1 MIKKHDE
8 TSERQQ
14 STQKDSGKDGRKPTF
29 PGYQTAHSYA
39 YDLLKR
45 FSKDN
50 RRYATEAE
58 SILWNLLRGKQLGV
72 RFRRQHPVEGYIPD
86 FICLPCK
93 LIIEVDGGYHYLEGQ
108 PISDEERTVYLEAKG
123 YHVLRFTNEEVIAA
137 PEKVLSLIKDELN
150 KRLNMAE
157 QNNVL
162 HHPTTPSQVNQNSLD
177 PSTSG
182 QSPRVA
188 SPSQVNQDSLDPLT
202 SGQSPRV
209 ASPSQVNQN
218 SLDPPTSGQSS
229 HIASPSQVNQN
240 SLDPPTSGQ
249 SPRVASPSQV
259 NQNSPDPPT
268 SGQSSRIAS
277 PSQVNQNSL
286 DPVGAPLLR
295 RGRGRL
301 LVFSAP
307 SGSGKSTIVQWLVKE
322 HPELNLH
329 FSVSCTSR
337 LPRGTEQNGVEYF
350 FISPEEFKKKIEN
363 KEFIEYEEV
372 YKDRYYGTLKSQ
384 VEQQI
389 SRGENVVFDVDVK
402 GGCNIKQCYGSQAMS
417 IFVQPPSIEEL
428 RRRLNSRGTDTPEV
442 IEQRLAKADY
452 ELSFARKF
460 DHIVVNDDLETAKQ
474 KTYELLSTFL
484 NQR

>member
-14 STQKDSGKDGRKPTF
+14 STQKDGEKDGRKPAF

-177 PSTSG
+177 P
-182 QSPRVA
+182 P
-188 SPSQVNQDSLDPLT
+188 T

-218 SLDPPTSGQSS
+218 SLDPS
-229 HIASPSQVNQN
+229 
-240 SLDPPTSGQ
+240 TSGQ
-249 SPRVASPSQV
+249 SPHV
-259 NQNSPDPPT
+259 
-268 SGQSSRIAS
+268 AS

-402 GGCNIKQCYGSQAMS
+402 GGCNIKQCYGSRAMS

>member
-29 PGYQTAHSYA
+29 LGYQTAHSYA

-162 HHPTTPSQVNQNSLD
+162 HHPTIRNNMFSESFQQEQHNLLHHPTTPSQVNQNSL
-177 PSTSG
+177 
-182 QSPRVA
+182 
-188 SPSQVNQDSLDPLT
+188 
-202 SGQSPRV
+202 
-209 ASPSQVNQN
+209 
-218 SLDPPTSGQSS
+218 
-229 HIASPSQVNQN
+229 
-240 SLDPPTSGQ
+240 
-249 SPRVASPSQV
+249 
-259 NQNSPDPPT
+259 DPPT

-286 DPVGAPLLR
+286 DPLTSGQSPRVASPSQVDHNSLDPVGTPLLR

-363 KEFIEYEEV
+363 EEFIEYEEV

-402 GGCNIKQCYGSQAMS
+402 GGCNIKQCYGSRAMS

>member
-8 TSERQQ
+8 TSEKQQ
-14 STQKDSGKDGRKPTF
+14 STQKDCGKDGRKPAF

-162 HHPTTPSQVNQNSLD
+162 HHPTTPSQVNQNPLD
-177 PSTSG
+177 P
-182 QSPRVA
+182 P
-188 SPSQVNQDSLDPLT
+188 T

-229 HIASPSQVNQN
+229 RIASPSQVNQN
-240 SLDPPTSGQ
+240 SL
-249 SPRVASPSQV
+249 
-259 NQNSPDPPT
+259 DPPT

-363 KEFIEYEEV
+363 EEFIEYEEV

-402 GGCNIKQCYGSQAMS
+402 GGCNIKQCYGSRAMS

>member
-8 TSERQQ
+8 TSEKQQ
-14 STQKDSGKDGRKPTF
+14 STQKDCGKDGRKPAF

-157 QNNVL
+157 QNNIL
-162 HHPTTPSQVNQNSLD
+162 HHPITPSQVNQNPLD
-177 PSTSG
+177 PPTSG
-182 QSPRVA
+182 QSPRIA
-188 SPSQVNQDSLDPLT
+188 SPSQVNQDSL
-202 SGQSPRV
+202 
-209 ASPSQVNQN
+209 
-218 SLDPPTSGQSS
+218 
-229 HIASPSQVNQN
+229 
-240 SLDPPTSGQ
+240 
-249 SPRVASPSQV
+249 
-259 NQNSPDPPT
+259 DPPT

-402 GGCNIKQCYGSQAMS
+402 GGCNIKQCYGSRAMS